1 VRARKRFGQH
11 FLEAAWARKV
21 VDAIAPSDVDTFL
34 EIGPGRGALTRPL
47 ASRAGRVVAVELDRD
62 LAAELEAEHLG
73 GLTVVRVIFCRR
85 TSRRSACRPTRV
97 AGNLPY
103 NVSSPILIR
112 LLELSATPHRFRDAT
127 VMLQK
132 EVADRVLAGPGGR
145 DYGPLAIFV
154 AVAAKPSR
162 LLTLPPGAFRPM
174 PEVTSAVVRLDFSA
188 APPVSLP
195 STFGPLVRG
204 IFTMRR
210 KMLANAM
217 APVAAS
223 LNRQPAAV
231 LGAHVW
237 RARRRA
243 CAAVSRAR
251 ALVRRRARALAVLA
265 EVRTSRIPRSGPEPR
280 FGPSTKTLDKCCLCY
295 SFRRSPP
302 PVLTVRQAVPAA
314 CAATLGL
321 PARQS
326 WQARRRVS
334 LMRACLWCR

>member
-21 VDAIAPSDVDTFL
+21 VDAIAPSDADTFL

-73 GLTVVRVIFCRR
+73 GLTVVQGDFLQADVD
-85 TSRRSACRPTRV
+85 TLGLPADTRV

-112 LLELSATPHRFRDAT
+112 LLELSATPRRFRDAT

-174 PEVTSAVVRLDFSA
+174 PEVISAVVRLDFSA
-188 APPVSLP
+188 APVALP
-195 STFGPLVRG
+195 STFGTLVRG

-210 KMLANAM
+210 KMLANAL
-217 APVAAS
+217 APVAAG

-231 LGAHVW
+231 LDAAGVDG
-237 RARRRA
+237 RRRPETL
-243 CAAVSRAR
+243 AVDE
-251 ALVRRRARALAVLA
+251 LVRLA
-265 EVRTSRIPRSGPEPR
+265 EALRGP
-280 FGPSTKTLDKCCLCY
+280 D
-295 SFRRSPP
+295 
-302 PVLTVRQAVPAA
+302 
-314 CAATLGL
+314 
-321 PARQS
+321 
-326 WQARRRVS
+326 
-334 LMRACLWCR
+334 

>member
-1 VRARKRFGQH
+1 MRARKRFGQH

-21 VDAIAPSDVDTFL
+21 VDAIAPSDADTFL

-73 GLTVVRVIFCRR
+73 GLTVVQGDFLQADVD
-85 TSRRSACRPTRV
+85 TLGLPADTRV

-188 APPVSLP
+188 APPVSPALHLRP
-195 STFGPLVRG
+195 AGARHLHHAAEDAGERPGAGRGQPQSAARGCSRFGGCGR
-204 IFTMRR
+204 
-210 KMLANAM
+210 A
-217 APVAAS
+217 AAS
-223 LNRQPAAV
+223 GDA
-231 LGAHVW
+231 GG
-237 RARRRA
+237 RRA
-243 CAAVSRAR
+243 GAVGGGAPRGELKFGRPIPGAART
-251 ALVRRRARALAVLA
+251 
-265 EVRTSRIPRSGPEPR
+265 EVRPCDENSGQML
-280 FGPSTKTLDKCCLCY
+280 S
-295 SFRRSPP
+295 
-302 PVLTVRQAVPAA
+302 VL
-314 CAATLGL
+314 
-321 PARQS
+321 
-326 WQARRRVS
+326 
-334 LMRACLWCR
+334 

>member
-1 VRARKRFGQH
+1 MRARKRFGQH

-21 VDAIAPSDVDTFL
+21 IDAIAPSDADTFL

-62 LAAELEAEHLG
+62 LAAELDGEHLG
-73 GLTVVRVIFCRR
+73 GLTVVQGDFLQADVD
-85 TSRRSACRPTRV
+85 ALGLPAGTRV

-112 LLELSATPHRFRDAT
+112 LLELSATPRRFRDAT

-188 APPVSLP
+188 AEPVSLP

-210 KMLANAM
+210 KVLANAL

-231 LGAHVW
+231 LDSAGVDG
-237 RARRRA
+237 RRRPETL
-243 CAAVSRAR
+243 AVGE
-251 ALVRRRARALAVLA
+251 LVRLA
-265 EVRTSRIPRSGPEPR
+265 EALRGP
-280 FGPSTKTLDKCCLCY
+280 D
-295 SFRRSPP
+295 
-302 PVLTVRQAVPAA
+302 
-314 CAATLGL
+314 
-321 PARQS
+321 
-326 WQARRRVS
+326 
-334 LMRACLWCR
+334 